1 MSRTLKEMS
10 LDELRKNVVSLR
22 NEALK
27 LRIQKMT
34 GQLLNTA
41 SITRNRK
48 DVARSMFEL
57 ANRK

>member
-1 MSRTLKEMS
+1 MS